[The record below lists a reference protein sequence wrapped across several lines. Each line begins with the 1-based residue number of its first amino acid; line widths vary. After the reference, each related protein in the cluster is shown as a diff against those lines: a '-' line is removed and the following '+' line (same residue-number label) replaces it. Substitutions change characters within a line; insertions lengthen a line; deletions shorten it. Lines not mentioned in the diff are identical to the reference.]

1 MSIKDLMTKKGWQ
14 GAGDLLV
21 GSTTQDVTFQADFR
35 EKVGYYTVQFNL
47 SIPSGVDPDQL
58 ILPRAEL
65 TWSVEGGS
73 FVRRLVN
80 LGLGNAISGTGQ
92 AVRVRMFD
100 YSILSPGPTPISYF
114 VSAQVTPGTRPNGV
128 HPPILTSRTLGTD
141 LDARGQQASFGILAG
156 GTATVAIPQN
166 AGINALIVNARTFN
180 PADPPLTQQSIHF
193 TVQAGTSNLDG
204 WNYDGCNIWY
214 PVAPAA
220 TELFIENA
228 SAANVLITPTWGI
241 EG

>member
-1 MSIKDLMTKKGWQ
+1 MNMNRDMMSKKGWQ
-14 GAGDLLV
+14 GSGNLLV
-21 GSTTQDVTFQADFR
+21 GSTTQDVCFQADFK

-47 SIPSGVDPDQL
+47 SIPVNVDPLLL

-73 FVRRLVN
+73 FIRRLVN

-100 YSILSPGPTPISYF
+100 YSNAGATPTEYF
-114 VSAQVTPGTRPNGV
+114 VSAQVTPGTRPNGS
-128 HPPILTSRTLGTD
+128 HQPILTSRTIGTNG
-141 LDARGQQASFGILAG
+141 DARGQQASFGILAAG
-156 GTATVAIPQN
+156 NATVQIPQN
-166 AGINALIVNARTFN
+166 AGINSVLVNVRTFN
-180 PADPPLTQQSIHF
+180 PGDPALTQNNIQITHI
-193 TVQAGTSNLDG
+193 AGASNLDG
-204 WNYDGCNIWY
+204 YNYDACGLWM

-220 TELFIENA
+220 TALFIENGSA
-228 SAANVLITPTWGI
+228 SSVLVTPTWGI